1 MTGQFKQSIIQLSNI
16 LNGCPVI
23 NQPTTT
29 TELVQIFKVLSDATR
44 FGLLSL
50 LLTHD
55 LCVGALARRLG
66 ISEAAVSQHLKQLR
80 EVGLVKG
87 EKRGYWTHYA
97 VERNRLNK
105 VAEAL
110 TGLTGLARCPDGAC
124 TNHPN
129 KKTDCRKD
137 GAKMCECTY
146 RYPQRLKGNPE
157 ENAKE

>member
-1 MTGQFKQSIIQLSNI
+1 MTTLFKPSIIQLSNV
-16 LNGCPVI
+16 LNGSPVI
-23 NQPTTT
+23 DQPTTT
-29 TELVQIFKVLSDATR
+29 IELVQIFKVLSDTTR

-55 LCVGALARRLG
+55 LCVGALAKRLG

-80 EVGLVKG
+80 EAGLVKG
-87 EKRGYWTHYA
+87 EKRGYWTHYS

-105 VAEAL
+105 LAEAL

-129 KKTDCRKD
+129 KKSDCRKN
-137 GAKMCECTY
+137 GVKMCECIY
-146 RYPQRLKGNPE
+146 QYPQRLKGNPE
-157 ENAKE
+157 EGAKE